1 MRSTSYGLIG
11 HPLVHSLSPFIHESL
26 MAAAGLSG
34 SYRLYD
40 INPREL
46 ASRVPQLLSEMEGF
60 NVTIPYKEAVI
71 PYLDAL
77 DASAADFGAV
87 NTVYRRCGHNTDRI
101 GFRRQAIGLSG
112 NRVLIIGA
120 GGVSRM
126 MAFESVKA
134 GARVFITSRTLE
146 KAQRLADEL
155 GATALSADVLPGQNF
170 DVILN
175 GSPAGMWPHTSQI
188 PVPVELLRSCR
199 SVFDTIYNPPATR
212 LLLQA
217 RSCHPDAR
225 DQTAAC
231 PETANGLGMLF
242 DQALEAE
249 RIWHPEAD
257 FPLADQ
263 LEIRRQLPLRLLRD
277 FPIQIILTGFMG
289 SGKTTAGQ
297 SLARRLDLPF
307 VDLDE
312 EMVRIAGKSISAIFE
327 EEGEPW
333 FRAFERRTLRQ
344 VLDRKDSIV
353 LSVGGGALIE
363 PDAVSIVRGRPS
375 QIIYLHVSLDELSRR
390 LADGDGRPMLAG
402 DVQERTRTLYHQRLP
417 RYLASADLTVDGGG
431 DADSVALDIARKLGY
446 ETGGTPT

>member
-11 HPLVHSLSPFIHESL
+11 HPLGHSLSPFIHESL

-40 INPREL
+40 IDPKEL
-46 ASRVPQLLSEMEGF
+46 ASRVPQLLTELDGF

-77 DASAADFGAV
+77 DVSAADFGAV
-87 NTVYRRCGHNTDRI
+87 NTVYRRHGFNTDRM
-101 GFRRQAIGLSG
+101 GFRRQTIGMTG
-112 NRVLIIGA
+112 KRVLVIGA

-126 MAFESVKA
+126 MAFEANKA

-146 KAQRLADEL
+146 KAKRLANEL
-155 GATALSADVLPGQNF
+155 GATALTADDLTGQMF

-175 GSPAGMWPHTSQI
+175 GSPAGMWPHTSQLPI
-188 PVPVELLRSCR
+188 PVDLLRSCR
-199 SVFDTIYNPPATR
+199 FVFDTIYNPPATR

-217 RSCHPDAR
+217 RSCQLDVR
-225 DQTAAC
+225 NRSMC

-277 FPIQIILTGFMG
+277 FPTHIILTGFMG
-289 SGKTTAGQ
+289 SGKSTAGQ
-297 SLARRLDLPF
+297 SLAHRLNLPF

-312 EMVRIAGKSISAIFE
+312 EMVRIAGKSIPAIFA

-333 FRAFERRTLRQ
+333 FRSFERHTLQQ

-353 LSVGGGALIE
+353 LSVGGGALVE
-363 PDAVSIVRGRPS
+363 PDAVSLARERPS
-375 QIIYLHVSLDELSRR
+375 QIVYLHVSLDELSRR

-446 ETGGTPT
+446 ETGGPFT

>member
-11 HPLVHSLSPFIHESL
+11 HPLGHSLSPFIHESL
-26 MAAAGLSG
+26 MAAAGLPG

-40 INPREL
+40 IAPNEL
-46 ASRVPQLLSEMEGF
+46 ATRVPQLLEELDGF

-71 PYLDAL
+71 PFLDEL
-77 DASAADFGAV
+77 DASSADFGAV
-87 NTVYRRCGHNTDRI
+87 NTVFRRRGHNTDRI
-101 GFRRQAIGLSG
+101 GFRRQAIDLAGS
-112 NRVLIIGA
+112 RVLVVGA

-126 MAFESVKA
+126 MAFESVRA

-155 GATALSADVLPGQNF
+155 GATALPTADLAGRSF

-175 GSPAGMWPHTSQI
+175 GSPAGMWPHTSQL
-188 PVPVELLRSCR
+188 PVPVELMRSCR

-217 RSCHPDAR
+217 RSCSPDTDDQAAR
-225 DQTAAC
+225 
-231 PETANGLGMLF
+231 PETGNGLGMLF

-277 FPIQIILTGFMG
+277 FPTHIILTGFMG
-289 SGKTTAGQ
+289 SGKSTAGQ
-297 SLARRLDLPF
+297 SLASRLALPF

-312 EMVRIAGKSISAIFE
+312 EMVRIAGKSIPAIFE
-327 EEGEPW
+327 EDGEPW

-353 LSVGGGALIE
+353 LSVGGGALVE
-363 PDAVSIVRGRPS
+363 PDAVSLVRERPS
-375 QIIYLHVSLDELSRR
+375 QIVFLHVSLDELSRR

-402 DVQERTRTLYHQRLP
+402 DVQERTRTLYNQRLP
-417 RYLASADLTVDGGG
+417 RYLASADLTVDGSG

-446 ETGGTPT
+446 ETGGTIT

>member
-1 MRSTSYGLIG
+1 MRSTRHGLIG
-11 HPLVHSLSPFIHESL
+11 HPLGHSLSPFIHESL

-34 SYRLYD
+34 SYRLFD
-40 INPREL
+40 IAPNEL
-46 ASRVPQLLSEMEGF
+46 ATRVPQLLSELDGF

-87 NTVYRRCGHNTDRI
+87 NTVYQRRGHNTDRI
-101 GFRRQAIGLSG
+101 GFRRQAIGLAGS
-112 NRVLIIGA
+112 RVLIVGA

-126 MAFESVKA
+126 MAFESVRA

-155 GATALSADVLPGQNF
+155 GATPLSADELSVQSF

-175 GSPAGMWPHTSQI
+175 GSPAGMWPHTSEI
-188 PVPVELLRSCR
+188 PVPAGLLRSCR

-217 RSCHPDAR
+217 RSCHPDIQNQAG
-225 DQTAAC
+225 C

-242 DQALEAE
+242 EQALEAE
-249 RIWHPEAD
+249 RIWHPDAD
-257 FPLADQ
+257 FAIADQ

-277 FPIQIILTGFMG
+277 FPTHIILTGFMG

-297 SLARRLDLPF
+297 SLARRLDIPF
-307 VDLDE
+307 IDLDE
-312 EMVRIAGKSISAIFE
+312 EMVRIAGKGIPAIFE

-353 LSVGGGALIE
+353 LSVGGGALVE
-363 PDAVSIVRGRPS
+363 PDAVSLARERPS
-375 QIIYLHVSLDELSRR
+375 QIVYLHVPLDELSRR

-402 DVQERTRTLYHQRLP
+402 DVQERTHTLYHQRLP
-417 RYLASADLTVDGGG
+417 RYLASADLTVDGSG
-431 DADSVALDIARKLGY
+431 DADTVALDIARKLGY
-446 ETGGTPT
+446 ETGGTIL